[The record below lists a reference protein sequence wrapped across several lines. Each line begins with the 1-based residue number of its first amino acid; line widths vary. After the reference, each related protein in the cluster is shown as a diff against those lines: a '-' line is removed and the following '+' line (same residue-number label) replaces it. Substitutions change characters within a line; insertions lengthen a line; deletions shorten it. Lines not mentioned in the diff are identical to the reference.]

1 MEVNYLYPACCRDK
15 MSFNAM
21 NANSNSNSMTDS
33 SVDMKTMKKMVE
45 EDNVDINAFTQEEI
59 DDIVA
64 AHEDIDTNGND
75 INAFTQEEI
84 DDIVAA
90 HEEYQRLLLE
100 EDPNEYIYIYE
111 KEDEDDPKN
120 RRGGRY

>member
-64 AHEDIDTNGND
+64 AHE
-75 INAFTQEEI
+75 
-84 DDIVAA
+84 
-90 HEEYQRLLLE
+90 EYQRLLLE